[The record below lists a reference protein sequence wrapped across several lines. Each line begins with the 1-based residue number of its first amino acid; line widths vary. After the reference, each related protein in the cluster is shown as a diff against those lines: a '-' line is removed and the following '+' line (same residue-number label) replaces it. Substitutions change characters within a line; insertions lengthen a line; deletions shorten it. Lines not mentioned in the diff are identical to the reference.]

1 MAVPLR
7 VAACHAAPI
16 FLSARKTTDKA
27 ISLINRA
34 ATNNAHLVVFPE
46 TFIPAFPIW
55 SAVRPPTENH
65 DLFKRMALESV
76 YADGEEMRA
85 IREAARKNRTLVSL
99 GFSEKARH
107 SSACLYNSN
116 IMINSDGQ
124 ILVHHRKLVAT
135 FFEKLTWSH
144 GDGYGLRV
152 CDTPVGRIGNLIC
165 GENTNPLARFSLMAQ
180 GEQVHISSWPAI
192 WPTRAPSPVSSNN
205 ASTSDSSAG
214 GSTGASN
221 YDNVAANRIRAA
233 AHCFEAKCFGV
244 VCAGHLG
251 ADAIE
256 VVAEGSLYSEA
267 ISKTLQSTSRAATL
281 FLDPTGT
288 QIRGFTVDSATGMQI
303 PTDFLQHEEG
313 ILYADMNLE
322 DCIEGKQY
330 HDVVGGYQRLDVFD
344 LKVNRS
350 RRAPVKFY
358 RYGNSQ
364 ASPYYPYRPLSAS
377 SSVRVAGR
385 RQPPIP
391 YRPIP
396 PRLSKPSVSR
406 RNGSTFG
413 PTPSATPQLGKPEF

>member
-1 MAVPLR
+1 METSLR
-7 VAACHAAPI
+7 VAACHAAPV

-27 ISLINRA
+27 ISLINQA
-34 ATNNAHLVVFPE
+34 AANNAHLVVFPE

-65 DLFKRMALESV
+65 NLFKRMALESI

-85 IREAARKNRTLVSL
+85 IREAARKNHIIVSL
-99 GFSEKARH
+99 GFSEKVRH

-116 IMINSDGQ
+116 VIINSDGQ
-124 ILVHHRKLVAT
+124 VLVHHRKLVAT
-135 FFEKLTWSH
+135 FYEKLTWSH

-152 CDTPVGRIGNLIC
+152 CDTPVGKIGNLIC

-180 GEQVHISSWPAI
+180 GEQVHISTWPAV
-192 WPTRAPSPVSSNN
+192 WPTRAPSPVSSSN
-205 ASTSDSSAG
+205 AS
-214 GSTGASN
+214 STGAPN
-221 YDNVAANRIRAA
+221 FDNVAANRIRAA

-251 ADAIE
+251 VDAIE
-256 VVAEGSLYSEA
+256 AVAEGSLYSET
-267 ISKTLQSTSRAATL
+267 ISKALESTSRAATM

-288 QIRGFTVDSATGMQI
+288 QLRGFTVDQATGTQT
-303 PTDFLQHEEG
+303 PTDLLQHEEG

-350 RRAPVKFY
+350 RRAPVRFV
-358 RYGNSQ
+358 SDLEVQ
-364 ASPYYPYRPLSAS
+364 ELPDL
-377 SSVRVAGR
+377 
-385 RQPPIP
+385 PPTQSDGE
-391 YRPIP
+391 Y
-396 PRLSKPSVSR
+396 
-406 RNGSTFG
+406 
-413 PTPSATPQLGKPEF
+413 

>member
-1 MAVPLR
+1 MATPLR
-7 VAACHAAPI
+7 VAACHAAPV

-34 ATNNAHLVVFPE
+34 AANNAHLVVFPE

-65 DLFKRMALESV
+65 YLFKRMALESI

-85 IREAARKNRTLVSL
+85 IREAARKNRTIVSL
-99 GFSEKARH
+99 GFSEKVRH

-116 IMINSDGQ
+116 VMINSDGQ
-124 ILVHHRKLVAT
+124 VLVHHRKLVAT
-135 FFEKLTWSH
+135 FYEKLTWSH

-165 GENTNPLARFSLMAQ
+165 GENTNPLARYSLIAQ

-192 WPTRAPSPVSSNN
+192 WPTRAPSSSS
-205 ASTSDSSAG
+205 STSTPRSSQLEN
-214 GSTGASN
+214 TGMPN
-221 YDNVAANRIRAA
+221 FDNVAANRIRAA

-251 ADAIE
+251 ADAID
-256 VVAEGSLYSEA
+256 VVAEGSLYPEVISE
-267 ISKTLQSTSRAATL
+267 TLQSTSRAATL

-288 QIRGFTVDSATGMQI
+288 QMRGFTVDSGTGAQT
-303 PTDFLQHEEG
+303 PTDLLQHEEG

-330 HDVVGGYQRLDVFD
+330 HDVVGSYQRLDVFD

-350 RRAPVKFY
+350 RRAPVKFM
-358 RYGNSQ
+358 SDPEAQ
-364 ASPYYPYRPLSAS
+364 ELPDFPPLSPD
-377 SSVRVAGR
+377 G
-385 RQPPIP
+385 
-391 YRPIP
+391 
-396 PRLSKPSVSR
+396 
-406 RNGSTFG
+406 
-413 PTPSATPQLGKPEF
+413 EH

>member
-1 MAVPLR
+1 MATTLR
-7 VAACHAAPI
+7 IAACHAAPV

-34 ATNNAHLVVFPE
+34 AANNAHLVVFPE

-65 DLFKRMALESV
+65 HLFKRMALESI

-85 IREAARKNRTLVSL
+85 IREAARKNRTIVSL
-99 GFSEKARH
+99 GFSEKVRH

-116 IMINSDGQ
+116 VMINSDGQ
-124 ILVHHRKLVAT
+124 VLVHHRKLVAT
-135 FFEKLTWSH
+135 FYEKLTWSH

-152 CDTPVGRIGNLIC
+152 CD
-165 GENTNPLARFSLMAQ
+165 NPAQ

-192 WPTRAPSPVSSNN
+192 WPTRAPSSGS
-205 ASTSDSSAG
+205 ASAPDSSRPDN
-214 GSTGASN
+214 TGTPN
-221 YDNVAANRIRAA
+221 FDNVAANRIRAA

-251 ADAIE
+251 ADAIDA
-256 VVAEGSLYSEA
+256 VAEGSLYPEA
-267 ISKTLQSTSRAATL
+267 ISETLQSTSRAATL

-288 QIRGFTVDSATGMQI
+288 QMRGFTVDSATGAQT
-303 PTDFLQHEEG
+303 PRDLLQHEEG

-350 RRAPVKFY
+350 RRAPVKFI
-358 RYGNSQ
+358 SDPEVQ
-364 ASPYYPYRPLSAS
+364 ELPDF
-377 SSVRVAGR
+377 
-385 RQPPIP
+385 PPIP
-391 YRPIP
+391 ADGEY
-396 PRLSKPSVSR
+396 
-406 RNGSTFG
+406 
-413 PTPSATPQLGKPEF
+413 